1 MAEAERRLRAAPLER
16 PTWILAHTQ
25 EAGYGRR
32 GRAWR
37 APFGNFTASLILP
50 LNCPPQEAA
59 LRSFTAAL
67 ALRDALSSYLA
78 PDALTLK
85 WPNDV
90 LLEGRK
96 IAGILSMV
104 AVIAS
109 IALLAMNGLSFGL
122 DFTGGSLVE
131 LEFAEAPALESVRET
146 LVNSGF
152 PDAVVQAFGAPTD
165 VVIRLAQ
172 DNAPKAGDDVFS
184 ALQAAGFE
192 VELLRSEF
200 VGSAVGEELR
210 EQGGLG
216 LLLALGIVMLYVAF
230 RFQFKFSVGAVVALV
245 HDVLIVLGIFAL
257 FGLDFDLT
265 VLAAVLA
272 VIGYSLN
279 DSIVVSDRIRENFR
293 IMRTNDPLKVMNDS
307 INQTLSRTVATSS
320 TTLLVLLA
328 LLFLGGELIHNFA
341 LALTIGVVVGTYSS
355 IYVVTVALLI
365 LNISREDLIV
375 TTVEGEVDDRP

>member
-1 MAEAERRLRAAPLER
+1 MRMATPSLDFM
-16 PTWILAHTQ
+16 
-25 EAGYGRR
+25 AGR
-32 GRAWR
+32 
-37 APFGNFTASLILP
+37 
-50 LNCPPQEAA
+50 Q
-59 LRSFTAAL
+59 
-67 ALRDALSSYLA
+67 
-78 PDALTLK
+78 
-85 WPNDV
+85 
-90 LLEGRK
+90 
-96 IAGILSMV
+96 IAGIFSIV

-122 DFTGGSLVE
+122 DCTGGSLVE
-131 LEFAEAPALESVRET
+131 LEFAEAPALEAVRET

-152 PDAVVQAFGAPTD
+152 SDAVVQAFGAPTD
-165 VVIRLAQ
+165 ILIRLAQ

-257 FGLDFDLT
+257 FDLDFDLT
-265 VLAAVLA
+265 VLAAILA

-293 IMRTNDPLKVMNDS
+293 IMRTNDSLKVINAS
-307 INQTLSRTVATSS
+307 INQTLSRTVATSV
-320 TTLLVLLA
+320 TTLLVLLS
-328 LLFLGGELIHNFA
+328 LLFFGGELIQNFA
-341 LALTIGVVVGTYSS
+341 LALTVGVVVGTYSS
-355 IYVVTVALLI
+355 IYVVTVSLLALRISRDDLLI
-365 LNISREDLIV
+365 PEKEQEIQ
-375 TTVEGEVDDRP
+375 DRP

>member
-1 MAEAERRLRAAPLER
+1 MRMATP
-16 PTWILAHTQ
+16 
-25 EAGYGRR
+25 
-32 GRAWR
+32 
-37 APFGNFTASLILP
+37 SLDFM
-50 LNCPPQEAA
+50 A
-59 LRSFTAAL
+59 
-67 ALRDALSSYLA
+67 
-78 PDALTLK
+78 
-85 WPNDV
+85 
-90 LLEGRK
+90 GRK
-96 IAGILSMV
+96 IAGILSIV

-184 ALQAAGFE
+184 ALQAAGFQ
-192 VELLRSEF
+192 VELLSSEF

-245 HDVLIVLGIFAL
+245 HDVLLVLGIFAL

-307 INQTLSRTVATSS
+307 INQTLSRTVSTST

-341 LALTIGVVVGTYSS
+341 LALTIGVAVGTYSS
-355 IYVVTVALLI
+355 IYIVTVVLLMM
-365 LNISREDLIV
+365 NISRDDLLVPEKEKDI
-375 TTVEGEVDDRP
+375 DDRP

>member
-1 MAEAERRLRAAPLER
+1 MRMATPSLDFM
-16 PTWILAHTQ
+16 
-25 EAGYGRR
+25 AGR
-32 GRAWR
+32 
-37 APFGNFTASLILP
+37 
-50 LNCPPQEAA
+50 Q
-59 LRSFTAAL
+59 
-67 ALRDALSSYLA
+67 
-78 PDALTLK
+78 
-85 WPNDV
+85 
-90 LLEGRK
+90 
-96 IAGILSMV
+96 IAGILSIV

-109 IALLAMNGLSFGL
+109 IALLVMNGLSFGL

-172 DNAPKAGDDVFS
+172 DNAPKTGDDVFS

-245 HDVLIVLGIFAL
+245 HDVLIVLGTFAL

-355 IYVVTVALLI
+355 IYIVTVALLI

>member
-1 MAEAERRLRAAPLER
+1 MRMATPS
-16 PTWILAHTQ
+16 INFM
-25 EAGYGRR
+25 AGRQ
-32 GRAWR
+32 
-37 APFGNFTASLILP
+37 I
-50 LNCPPQEAA
+50 AA
-59 LRSFTAAL
+59 LIS
-67 ALRDALSSYLA
+67 
-78 PDALTLK
+78 
-85 WPNDV
+85 
-90 LLEGRK
+90 
-96 IAGILSMV
+96 IV
-104 AVIAS
+104 AVVAS
-109 IALLAMNGLSFGL
+109 IALLAINGLSFGL

-131 LEFAEAPALESVRET
+131 LEFAEAPALESVREI

-172 DNAPKAGDDVFS
+172 DNAPKAGDDVIA

-230 RFQFKFSVGAVVALV
+230 RFQFKFSVSAVVALI

-307 INQTLSRTVATSS
+307 INQTLSRTLATSI

-328 LLFLGGELIHNFA
+328 LLILGGELIHHFA
-341 LALTIGVVVGTYSS
+341 LALTLGVLVGTYSS
-355 IYVVTVALLI
+355 IFVVTVVLLTM
-365 LNISREDLIV
+365 NISREDLIII
-375 TTVEGEVDDRP
+375 TADQEVDDRP

>member
-1 MAEAERRLRAAPLER
+1 MRMATPS
-16 PTWILAHTQ
+16 IDFM
-25 EAGYGRR
+25 AGREI
-32 GRAWR
+32 
-37 APFGNFTASLILP
+37 ASLI
-50 LNCPPQEAA
+50 
-59 LRSFTAAL
+59 SI
-67 ALRDALSSYLA
+67 
-78 PDALTLK
+78 
-85 WPNDV
+85 
-90 LLEGRK
+90 G
-96 IAGILSMV
+96 
-104 AVIAS
+104 AVIAP
-109 IALLAMNGLSFGL
+109 IALLAINGLSFGL
-122 DFTGGSLVE
+122 DFTGGSLIE
-131 LEFAEAPALESVRET
+131 LEFAEAPALEAVRQA
-146 LVNSGF
+146 LANSGF

-172 DNAPKAGDDVFS
+172 DNAPKAGDGVFT
-184 ALQAAGFE
+184 ALQAAGFQ

-307 INQTLSRTVATSS
+307 INQTLSRTLATSM

-341 LALTIGVVVGTYSS
+341 LALTVGVAVGTYSS
-355 IYVVTVALLI
+355 IYVVTATLI
-365 LNISREDLIV
+365 LMNISRDDLLV
-375 TTVEGEVDDRP
+375 PDKEQEVDDRP

>member
-1 MAEAERRLRAAPLER
+1 MRMATPSLDFM
-16 PTWILAHTQ
+16 
-25 EAGYGRR
+25 AGR
-32 GRAWR
+32 
-37 APFGNFTASLILP
+37 
-50 LNCPPQEAA
+50 Q
-59 LRSFTAAL
+59 
-67 ALRDALSSYLA
+67 
-78 PDALTLK
+78 
-85 WPNDV
+85 
-90 LLEGRK
+90 
-96 IAGILSMV
+96 IAGIFSIV

-131 LEFAEAPALESVRET
+131 LEFAKAPALESVRET

-152 PDAVVQAFGAPTD
+152 SDAVVQAFGAPTD

-184 ALQAAGFE
+184 ALQAAGFQ

-245 HDVLIVLGIFAL
+245 HDVLIVLGTFAL

-355 IYVVTVALLI
+355 IYVVPVALLI

>member
-1 MAEAERRLRAAPLER
+1 MRLATPSLDFMA
-16 PTWILAHTQ
+16 
-25 EAGYGRR
+25 GR
-32 GRAWR
+32 
-37 APFGNFTASLILP
+37 
-50 LNCPPQEAA
+50 Q
-59 LRSFTAAL
+59 
-67 ALRDALSSYLA
+67 
-78 PDALTLK
+78 
-85 WPNDV
+85 
-90 LLEGRK
+90 
-96 IAGILSMV
+96 IAGILSIV

-109 IALLAMNGLSFGL
+109 IALLVMNGLSFGL

-152 PDAVVQAFGAPTD
+152 SDAVVQAFGAPTD

-245 HDVLIVLGIFAL
+245 HDVLIVLGIFAF

-293 IMRTNDPLKVMNDS
+293 IMRTNSALKVMNDS
-307 INQTLSRTVATSS
+307 INQTLSRTIATSM
-320 TTLLVLLA
+320 TTILVLLA

-341 LALTIGVVVGTYSS
+341 LALTIGVAIGTYSS
-355 IYVVTVALLI
+355 IYVVTATLL
-365 LNISREDLIV
+365 LMNISRDDLLV
-375 TTVEGEVDDRP
+375 PEKEQELDDRP

>member
-1 MAEAERRLRAAPLER
+1 MRMATPSLDFM
-16 PTWILAHTQ
+16 
-25 EAGYGRR
+25 AGR
-32 GRAWR
+32 
-37 APFGNFTASLILP
+37 
-50 LNCPPQEAA
+50 Q
-59 LRSFTAAL
+59 
-67 ALRDALSSYLA
+67 
-78 PDALTLK
+78 
-85 WPNDV
+85 
-90 LLEGRK
+90 
-96 IAGILSMV
+96 IAGILSIV

-131 LEFAEAPALESVRET
+131 LEFAEAPGLESVRET

-184 ALQAAGFE
+184 ALQAAGFQ

-257 FGLDFDLT
+257 FGFDFDLT

-293 IMRTNDPLKVMNDS
+293 IMRTDDPLKVMNDS
-307 INQTLSRTVATSS
+307 INQTLSRTISTST

-341 LALTIGVVVGTYSS
+341 LALTIGVAVGTYSS
-355 IYVVTVALLI
+355 IYVVTVVLLI
-365 LNISREDLIV
+365 MNISRDDLIIV
-375 TTVEGEVDDRP
+375 IPEEEEDGRP

>member
-1 MAEAERRLRAAPLER
+1 MRMETPSIHFMAAR
-16 PTWILAHTQ
+16 
-25 EAGYGRR
+25 
-32 GRAWR
+32 
-37 APFGNFTASLILP
+37 N
-50 LNCPPQEAA
+50 
-59 LRSFTAAL
+59 
-67 ALRDALSSYLA
+67 
-78 PDALTLK
+78 
-85 WPNDV
+85 
-90 LLEGRK
+90 
-96 IAGILSMV
+96 IAGLVSIT

-109 IALLAMNGLSFGL
+109 VALIAMNGLSFGL

-131 LEFAEAPALESVRET
+131 LEFAKEPALETVREI
-146 LVNSGF
+146 LVGSGF

-165 VVIRLAQ
+165 VVVRLAQ
-172 DNAPKAGDDVFS
+172 DNAPKAGDDLFA

-216 LLLALGIVMLYVAF
+216 LLLALGVVMLYVAF
-230 RFQFKFSVGAVVALV
+230 RFQFKFSVAAVVALI
-245 HDVLIVLGIFAL
+245 HDVLVVLGVFAL

-293 IMRTNDPLKVMNDS
+293 IMRTNDSLRVMDDS
-307 INQTLSRTVATSS
+307 INQTLSRTLATSM

-328 LLFLGGELIHNFA
+328 LMFLGGELIRNFA
-341 LALTIGVVVGTYSS
+341 LALTIGVAVGTYSS
-355 IYVVTVALLI
+355 IYVVTVVLLM
-365 LNISREDLIV
+365 LNISRDDLLVPEREQEI
-375 TTVEGEVDDRP
+375 DDRP

>member
-1 MAEAERRLRAAPLER
+1 MGSVIVRMATPL
-16 PTWILAHTQ
+16 INFM
-25 EAGYGRR
+25 AGRH
-32 GRAWR
+32 
-37 APFGNFTASLILP
+37 
-50 LNCPPQEAA
+50 
-59 LRSFTAAL
+59 
-67 ALRDALSSYLA
+67 
-78 PDALTLK
+78 
-85 WPNDV
+85 
-90 LLEGRK
+90 
-96 IAGILSMV
+96 IAGLISIV
-104 AVIAS
+104 AVLTA
-109 IALLAMNGLSFGL
+109 IALLVINGLSFGL

-131 LEFAEAPALESVRET
+131 LEFAEAPALESVREI

-152 PDAVVQAFGAPTD
+152 PDVVVQAFGAPTD

-172 DNAPKAGDDVFS
+172 DNAPKAGDDVIA
-184 ALQAAGFE
+184 ALQAAGFQA
-192 VELLRSEF
+192 ELLRSEF

-230 RFQFKFSVGAVVALV
+230 RFQFKFSVGAVVALI

-307 INQTLSRTVATSS
+307 INQTLSRTIATSS

>member
-1 MAEAERRLRAAPLER
+1 MRMATP
-16 PTWILAHTQ
+16 
-25 EAGYGRR
+25 
-32 GRAWR
+32 
-37 APFGNFTASLILP
+37 SLDFM
-50 LNCPPQEAA
+50 A
-59 LRSFTAAL
+59 
-67 ALRDALSSYLA
+67 
-78 PDALTLK
+78 
-85 WPNDV
+85 
-90 LLEGRK
+90 GRK
-96 IAGILSMV
+96 IAGILSIV

-172 DNAPKAGDDVFS
+172 DNAPKAGDDVIA
-184 ALQAAGFE
+184 ALQAAGFQ

-230 RFQFKFSVGAVVALV
+230 RFQFKFSVSAVVALI

-307 INQTLSRTVATSS
+307 INQTLSRTLATSI

-328 LLFLGGELIHNFA
+328 LLILGGELIHHFA
-341 LALTIGVVVGTYSS
+341 LALTIGVLVGTYSS
-355 IYVVTVALLI
+355 IFVVTVVLLTM
-365 LNISREDLIV
+365 NISREDLIII
-375 TTVEGEVDDRP
+375 TADQEVDDRP

>member
-1 MAEAERRLRAAPLER
+1 MRMATPS
-16 PTWILAHTQ
+16 INFM
-25 EAGYGRR
+25 AGR
-32 GRAWR
+32 
-37 APFGNFTASLILP
+37 
-50 LNCPPQEAA
+50 Q
-59 LRSFTAAL
+59 
-67 ALRDALSSYLA
+67 
-78 PDALTLK
+78 
-85 WPNDV
+85 
-90 LLEGRK
+90 
-96 IAGILSMV
+96 IAGLISVV
-104 AVIAS
+104 AVLAS
-109 IALLAMNGLSFGL
+109 IALLAINGLSFGL

-131 LEFAEAPALESVRET
+131 LEFVEAPALESVREI

-172 DNAPKAGDDVFS
+172 DNAPKAGDDVIA
-184 ALQAAGFE
+184 ALQAAGFQ

-230 RFQFKFSVGAVVALV
+230 RFQFKFSVSAVVALI

-293 IMRTNDPLKVMNDS
+293 IMRTNDPLKVMNHS
-307 INQTLSRTVATSS
+307 INQTLSRTLATSI

-328 LLFLGGELIHNFA
+328 LLFLGGELIHHFA
-341 LALTIGVVVGTYSS
+341 LALTLGVLVGTYSS
-355 IYVVTVALLI
+355 IFVVTVVLLTM
-365 LNISREDLIV
+365 NISREDLIII
-375 TTVEGEVDDRP
+375 TADQEVDDRP